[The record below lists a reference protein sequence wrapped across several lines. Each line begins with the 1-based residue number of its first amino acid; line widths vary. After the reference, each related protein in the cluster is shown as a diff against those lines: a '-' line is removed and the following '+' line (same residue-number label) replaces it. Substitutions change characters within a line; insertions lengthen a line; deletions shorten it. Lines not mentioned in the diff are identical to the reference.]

1 MQQLNWHTNSLKPH
15 HRSSLANPTPGS
27 SIAATPAQLAS
38 LNMLDASWQGKYKG
52 KTAYIFG
59 SGSSLLESWD
69 WQIPL
74 NTHEGESDVVTFA
87 LNGGVLFFWDD
98 KITPTHPRPSF
109 RLNQPLN
116 YWMCFDKRVFDKHRH
131 PEREYSQIALHHP
144 TAQTILPSPLSVST
158 TSSNY
163 IPNVIGDRVL
173 HYNIYKKRE
182 GDPPLFRVWDGRVC
196 TGWSIIVP
204 CLHLCLMA
212 GFKNVVLGG
221 CDMCYLPI
229 RREDGGGK
237 GTPIGN
243 DRAKCKRYCFN
254 CANESIAQAR
264 GKWVTAPNG
273 ERVKMDAMYHR
284 HFWDTMTVI
293 RYMQSACGVNVMK
306 ASERGMLDVPAVSKL
321 VFESGE
327 F

>member
-1 MQQLNWHTNSLKPH
+1 MQQLNWNKMSHKSTIASPL
-15 HRSSLANPTPGS
+15 PGS
-27 SIAATPAQLAS
+27 SIAATPAQLHS
-38 LNMLDASWQGKYKG
+38 LNMLDATWQNKYVG

-74 NTHEGESDVVTFA
+74 NTRDGESNVVTFA

-98 KITPTHPRPSF
+98 KITPSHPLPSY

-144 TAQTILPSPLSVST
+144 TAQTILPSPLSVAT

-163 IPNVIGDRVL
+163 IPHVIGDRVL
-173 HYNIYKKRE
+173 HYNIYKKRA
-182 GDPPLFRVWDGRVC
+182 GDPPLLRVWDGRVF

-221 CDMCYLPI
+221 CDMCFLPVPPH
-229 RREDGGGK
+229 GGDK
-237 GTPIGN
+237 NPKV
-243 DRAKCKRYCFN
+243 KCKRYCFN
-254 CANESIAQAR
+254 CTNEAIAQAR
-264 GKWVTAPNG
+264 GKWVTSPNG

-284 HFWDTMTVI
+284 HFWDTMVVI
-293 RYMQSACGVNVMK
+293 RYMQTVCGVNVMK
-306 ASERGMLDVPAVSKL
+306 ASERGMLDVPAVGREKFEQG
-321 VFESGE
+321 VF
-327 F
+327 